1 MAWHQIKRNVQQIWC
16 RNYFGNLQQNMINP
30 TSLQPP
36 KKFFSFLIVIVI
48 ILFVFCCAFLIWN
61 GKQLF
66 DKGFLGAL
74 WKILLQILVKEA
86 LLWATGLLKRCQW
99 ERRLIPC
106 IHVSFPERK
115 KKKKIIPRIFLQSIK
130 SSYSLQ
136 RKLKL
141 RYQLQFLRSILQ
153 AEWGDLRKVYSG
165 NEPVSLSYDIRRV
178 TDRWTICKFWGL
190 FYS

>member
-1 MAWHQIKRNVQQIWC
+1 MQKLFRKLAAEHNQSSIS
-16 RNYFGNLQQNMINP
+16 P
-30 TSLQPP
+30 LQPP
-36 KKFFSFLIVIVI
+36 KQFFSFLIVIVI

-61 GKQLF
+61 GKRLF

-86 LLWATGLLKRCQW
+86 LLWATGLLKRCQR

-106 IHVSFPERK
+106 IHVSFPEQKK

-130 SSYSLQ
+130 SFYSLQ

-141 RYQLQFLRSILQ
+141 RYQLQFLRSIFQ
-153 AEWGDLRKVYSG
+153 AEWCDLRKVYSG
-165 NEPVSLSYDIRRV
+165 NEPLSLSYDIRRV